1 MSEAREPEGAAPVS
15 SPEEQM
21 LPAARFVSRLQAEA
35 LGAQATFLPFRPG
48 VELATLYRDDVSGA
62 HCALLRYAPGARVP
76 PHRHDGY
83 EQIVV
88 LEGEQCDEL
97 GSYTAGTFIINPPG
111 SQHEVWSPE
120 GCLVLIIWQRPVTF
134 LTIP

>member
-1 MSEAREPEGAAPVS
+1 MSQPREPEAAALAS
-15 SPEEQM
+15 SREEVM
-21 LPAARFVSRLQAEA
+21 PGGRRFVSRLQAEA
-35 LGAQATFLPFRPG
+35 LSATATFLPFRPG
-48 VELATLYRDDVSGA
+48 VELATLYRDDASGA

-88 LEGEQCDEL
+88 LEGEQRDEL
-97 GSYTAGTFIINPPG
+97 GSYTAGTFILNPPG

-120 GCLVLIIWQRPVTF
+120 GCLVLITWQRPVTF